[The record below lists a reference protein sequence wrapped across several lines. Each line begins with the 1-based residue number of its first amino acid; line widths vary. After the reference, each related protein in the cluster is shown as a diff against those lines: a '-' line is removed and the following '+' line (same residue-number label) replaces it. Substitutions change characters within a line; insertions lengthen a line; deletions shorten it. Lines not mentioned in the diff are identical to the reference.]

1 LIYNGIVGDTKGNAM
16 SFTNI
21 RVFVVEDIGGN
32 LLPNSGGVSYSN
44 HLKSSD
50 IVTINYQLSGNTSYP
65 ELKVTSTGAGV

>member
-1 LIYNGIVGDTKGNAM
+1 MGDTIGNSM

-44 HLKSSD
+44 YL
-50 IVTINYQLSGNTSYP
+50 
-65 ELKVTSTGAGV
+65 